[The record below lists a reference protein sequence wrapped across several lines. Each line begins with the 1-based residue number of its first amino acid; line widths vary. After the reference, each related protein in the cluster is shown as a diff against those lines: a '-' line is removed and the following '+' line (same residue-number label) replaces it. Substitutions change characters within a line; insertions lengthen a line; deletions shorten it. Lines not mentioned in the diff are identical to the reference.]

1 MRCSRRRRRC
11 FKHKLLYFKNTDAS
25 HPTPHHPSPTG
36 AVSLRLGHTRGKTT
50 LSCFLRPSCRFAT
63 SRGSLSLDTPTLIT
77 YLNLLI
83 NNFYLATQQLR
94 DFLYKAK
101 SYLIYVEI
109 AFFIFTLTLQR
120 LRRPKLNLPHPLRH
134 PLLRQLLPPCLSPF

>member
-63 SRGSLSLDTPTLIT
+63 SRGSLSYSTSTLIP
-77 YLNLLI
+77 YLSLLI
-83 NNFYLATQQLR
+83 LKVSVKSHHLSENTTKKRSKMTVFFFGLVFQNVKTSYSSSTQ
-94 DFLYKAK
+94 
-101 SYLIYVEI
+101 
-109 AFFIFTLTLQR
+109 
-120 LRRPKLNLPHPLRH
+120 PLVR
-134 PLLRQLLPPCLSPF
+134 